1 VFPRI
6 ITTDRE
12 QGSPSRTMLPLAF
25 ARLKTHVASLVWTN
39 GVVSEIEVKPAQR
52 VCEMA
57 DLKTSKSVAYARTRR
72 AQLWKLLQRQKFL

>member
-1 VFPRI
+1 
-6 ITTDRE
+6 
-12 QGSPSRTMLPLAF
+12 MLPLAF

-57 DLKTSKSVAYARTRR
+57 EGSVAYARTRR